1 MGEIHDEKPRSTN
14 KRRLRAKLIFNPG
27 SGVAGQSPVQLMDVI
42 RAMQAWKLVPEAY
55 LVEPGC
61 DLSAVV
67 RNAIVDGMRLFVVC
81 GGDGTIDVMAGA
93 LAGTNA
99 TLGII
104 PTGTQNNVALSL
116 GIPTD
121 IPAAIA
127 TLRTGRR
134 IKVDMGLVECGD
146 IKRSFLE
153 VCSVGLLSSLFPAAD
168 DIQHGNLARVGD
180 FLATLVASPPAEMH
194 LILDSCRGKAENRV
208 SLDSVRETPCPSEI
222 NTMCH
227 VVLVSNMPYI
237 GPHFQVGTPA
247 SMNDGLLDVLL
258 FADLS
263 KMDLLGYAVQVA
275 RAGGGQEDERIQHYH
290 VRRVDIDT
298 HPVMP
303 VMADGLALG
312 EGSLRISVQRHS
324 LAVMVG
330 EPAPTVLPTRA

>member
-1 MGEIHDEKPRSTN
+1 MAELLST
-14 KRRLRAKLIFNPG
+14 KKHPKRAKLIFNPG
-27 SGVAGQSPVQLMDVI
+27 SGAAGESPVQLMDVI
-42 RAMQAWKLVPEAY
+42 SAMQAWKLVPEAF

-61 DLSAVV
+61 DLPAVV
-67 RNAIVDGMRLFVVC
+67 QNALEDGIRMFVVC
-81 GGDGTIDVMAGA
+81 GGDGTIDVVAGT
-93 LAGTNA
+93 LAGTPA

-116 GIPTD
+116 GIPAD

-127 TLRTGRR
+127 ILRTGRR
-134 IKVDMGLVECGD
+134 IKVDMGLAACGE

-153 VCSVGLLSSLFPAAD
+153 VCSVGLLSALFPAAD
-168 DIQHGNLARVGD
+168 DIQHGNLAQVGD

-194 LILDSCRGKAENRV
+194 LVLDGKQ
-208 SLDSVRETPCPSEI
+208 EI
-222 NTMCH
+222 NTLCH

-237 GPHFQVGTPA
+237 GPHYQVGSPV
-247 SMNDGLLDVLL
+247 SFNDGLLDVLL

-263 KMDLLGYAVQVA
+263 KMDLLGYAIQVV
-275 RAGGGQEDERIQHYH
+275 RAGGGPEDERIQHYR

-298 HPVMP
+298 NPTMP

-312 EGSLRISVQRHS
+312 EGPLRISVRRHT

-330 EPAPTVLPTRA
+330 EPTPAALPAQSMILEEPTGEFTERKERA

>member
-1 MGEIHDEKPRSTN
+1 MDEIHDKEPRSKN
-14 KRRLRAKLIFNPG
+14 KRRMRAKLIFNPG
-27 SGVAGQSPVQLMDVI
+27 SGAAGESPVQLMDVI
-42 RAMQAWKLVPEAY
+42 SAMQAWKLVPEAY

-61 DLSAVV
+61 DLPAVV
-67 RNAIVDGMRLFVVC
+67 QNALAAGFRMFVVC

-116 GIPTD
+116 GIPAN

-127 TLRTGRR
+127 ILRMGRR
-134 IKVDMGLVECGD
+134 IKVDIGMAACGK
-146 IKRSFLE
+146 INTPFLE
-153 VCSVGLLSSLFPAAD
+153 VCSTLFPAAD
-168 DIQHGNLARVGD
+168 DIQHGNLTRIGD
-180 FLATLVASPPAEMH
+180 FLAALAASPPAEMH
-194 LILDSCRGKAENRV
+194 LILDGKQ
-208 SLDSVRETPCPSEI
+208 EI

-275 RAGGGQEDERIQHYH
+275 RAGGGPEDERIQHYH

-298 HPVMP
+298 NPTMP

-312 EGSLRISVQRHS
+312 EGPLRISVRRHA
-324 LAVMVG
+324 LAIMVG
-330 EPAPTVLPTRA
+330 EPAPAALPAQGVILEELTVESTQRKEIA

>member
-1 MGEIHDEKPRSTN
+1 M
-14 KRRLRAKLIFNPG
+14 
-27 SGVAGQSPVQLMDVI
+27 
-42 RAMQAWKLVPEAY
+42 
-55 LVEPGC
+55 
-61 DLSAVV
+61 
-67 RNAIVDGMRLFVVC
+67 FVVC

-116 GIPTD
+116 GIPAD

-127 TLRTGRR
+127 ILRTGQR
-134 IKVDMGLVECGD
+134 IKVDMGLVACGE
-146 IKRSFLE
+146 IKRPFLE
-153 VCSVGLLSSLFPAAD
+153 VCSVGLLSALFPAAD
-168 DIQHGNLARVGD
+168 DIQHGNLTRIGD
-180 FLATLVASPPAEMH
+180 FLAALVASPPAEMH
-194 LILDSCRGKAENRV
+194 LILDGKQ
-208 SLDSVRETPCPSEI
+208 EI

-275 RAGGGQEDERIQHYH
+275 RAGDGPEDERIQHYH

-298 HPVMP
+298 NPAMP

-312 EGSLRISVQRHS
+312 EGPLHISVQRHA

-330 EPAPTVLPTRA
+330 EPVPAVLPVQD